1 MHIAS
6 MYNVNKVVVDHL
18 QLTFFCSFGFL
29 LLAYFTSVIHIWPT
43 GDAKTC
49 FKIINNTRKL
59 PLEKN
64 LSLLAFFIIIFC
76 LNFLTEEEGK
86 KKYQVQKI
94 MRGNLSFYTCLSKYS
109 DLAENYSHLSPHLS
123 KKSFD

>member
-6 MYNVNKVVVDHL
+6 MYNVNKVVVVDHL

-64 LSLLAFFIIIFC
+64 LSLLAFFYYY
-76 LNFLTEEEGK
+76 FLLEFFDGRRREE
-86 KKYQVQKI
+86 KI
-94 MRGNLSFYTCLSKYS
+94 PSAKNHAR
-109 DLAENYSHLSPHLS
+109 
-123 KKSFD
+123 